1 MDMAKIRPS
10 GHVCFRCGSKRGGLA
25 GWPDQLSGALPAEG
39 TPLHVTPAPWTPLS
53 GATHAV
59 ALEVLLH
66 GPLSRSELARR
77 LDLSAGSLTRL
88 AKPLLDSGLLVESGT
103 GQEPRPGHQSRTG
116 RPTRPL
122 DVVADAHH
130 FIGVKITHED
140 AHAVLT
146 TLRAEVVASARA
158 DLPGRD
164 RASVVAVLRSL
175 VARLVAEL
183 APEAPHITAAGVSPG
198 GRVADRGTV
207 VEAPFL
213 EWDDAVPLGAV
224 LSDALGIP
232 TAVDNDLLALT
243 RAEHWFGGARGR
255 DRFAVLTVGAG
266 IGYGLVVH
274 DRVVDSPDAGVGLL
288 GHFPLDPLGP
298 LCPRG
303 HRGCATAM
311 LSMSSVSAAASV
323 GLRREVGYDECLDLA
338 AAGDPVARP
347 LVMASGRALGRL
359 IAAVANL
366 TLTTEIVLT
375 GEGVR
380 LAEVA
385 HEALRD
391 GLAYDRDPR
400 AAAVSLDVRPVD
412 FALWARGAAVTAI
425 QAYVLGS

>member
-1 MDMAKIRPS
+1 M
-10 GHVCFRCGSKRGGLA
+10 
-25 GWPDQLSGALPAEG
+25 
-39 TPLHVTPAPWTPLS
+39 TPAPWTPLS
-53 GATHAV
+53 GAGHAV

-103 GQEPRPGHQSRTG
+103 GQEPRAGRASRAGHEPRAG

-158 DLPGRD
+158 ELPGRRD
-164 RASVVAVLRSL
+164 PASVVTVLRSL
-175 VARLVAEL
+175 VTALVAQL
-183 APEAPHITAAGVSPG
+183 APKAPHITAAGVSLG
-198 GRVADRGTV
+198 GRVADVATV

-243 RAEHWFGGARGR
+243 RAEHWFGAARGR

-311 LSMSSVSAAASV
+311 LSIASVSAAASV

-366 TLTTEIVLT
+366 TLTTQIVLT

-412 FALWARGAAVTAI
+412 FARWARGAAVTAI
-425 QAYVLGS
+425 QAYVLGSWASRSDLSLPQGETGG

>member
-1 MDMAKIRPS
+1 M
-10 GHVCFRCGSKRGGLA
+10 
-25 GWPDQLSGALPAEG
+25 
-39 TPLHVTPAPWTPLS
+39 TPAPWTPLS

-59 ALEVLLH
+59 ALEVLLR

-103 GQEPRPGHQSRTG
+103 SHEPRAG

-122 DVVADAHH
+122 DIVADAHH
-130 FIGVKITHED
+130 FIGAKITHESV
-140 AHAVLT
+140 HAVLT

-158 DLPGRD
+158 DLPDRD
-164 RASVVAVLRSL
+164 PASVVAVLRSL
-175 VARLVAEL
+175 AAELVAQL
-183 APEAPHITAAGVSPG
+183 PPGTTHIAAAGVSLG
-198 GRVADRGTV
+198 GCVADHATV
-207 VEAPFL
+207 TQAPFL
-213 EWDDAVPLGAV
+213 EWEDEVPLGA
-224 LSDALGIP
+224 LLFDALGVP

-243 RAEHWFGGARGR
+243 RAEHWFGAARGH

-311 LSMSSVSAAASV
+311 LSMASLRAAASV
-323 GLRREVGYDECLDLA
+323 GLRRDVPYDECLELA
-338 AAGDPVARP
+338 AAGDPVAGP

-375 GEGVR
+375 GEGSR

-385 HEALRD
+385 DEALRD

-412 FALWARGAAVTAI
+412 FGLWARGAAVTAI
-425 QAYVLGS
+425 QAYVLGRAPRS

>member
-1 MDMAKIRPS
+1 M
-10 GHVCFRCGSKRGGLA
+10 
-25 GWPDQLSGALPAEG
+25 
-39 TPLHVTPAPWTPLS
+39 
-53 GATHAV
+53 HAV
-59 ALEVLLH
+59 ALEVLRR

-88 AKPLLDSGLLVESGT
+88 AKPLLESGLLVESGGT
-103 GQEPRPGHQSRTG
+103 GHGPRAG

-122 DVVADAHH
+122 DIVADAHH
-130 FIGVKITHED
+130 FIGAKITHED
-140 AHAVLT
+140 VHAVVT

-158 DLPGRD
+158 DLPARD
-164 RASVVAVLRSL
+164 PASVVAVLRAL
-175 VARLVAEL
+175 TAELTARLTAEL
-183 APEAPHITAAGVSPG
+183 APESPHITGAGVGLG
-198 GRVADRGTV
+198 GCVADRTTV
-207 VEAPFL
+207 TEAPFL
-213 EWDDAVPLGAV
+213 EWDESVPLGAL
-224 LSDALGIP
+224 LSDALGVP
-232 TAVDNDLLALT
+232 TAVDNDVLALT
-243 RAEHWFGGARGR
+243 RAEHWFGAARGH

-266 IGYGLVVH
+266 IGYGLVLH

-311 LSMSSVSAAASV
+311 LSTAALRAAASV
-323 GLRREVGYDECLDLA
+323 GLRRDVSYDECLDLA
-338 AAGDPVARP
+338 VAGDPVAGP

-375 GEGVR
+375 GEGAR

-385 HEALRD
+385 GGALRE

-400 AAAVSLDVRPVD
+400 AAPVSLDVRPVD
-412 FALWARGAAVTAI
+412 FGLWARGAAVTAI
-425 QAYVLGS
+425 QAYVTTGTGDTFRPA

>member
-1 MDMAKIRPS
+1 MFTFGVEVNRASWQDGTTPLVVRAVRA
-10 GHVCFRCGSKRGGLA
+10 GL
-25 GWPDQLSGALPAEG
+25 LAEG
-39 TPLHVTPAPWTPLS
+39 LPLHVTPAPWAPLS

-59 ALEVLLH
+59 ALEVLRR

-88 AKPLLDSGLLVESGT
+88 AKPLLDSGLLVESGST
-103 GQEPRPGHQSRTG
+103 GHASRAG

-130 FIGVKITHED
+130 FIGAKVTHED

-164 RASVVAVLRSL
+164 PASVVAVLRGL
-175 VARLVAEL
+175 AAELGAEL
-183 APEAPHITAAGVSPG
+183 APRSRHITAAGVSLG
-198 GRVADRGTV
+198 GSVADHATV
-207 VEAPFL
+207 TAAPFL
-213 EWDDAVPLGAV
+213 EWDDDVPLGAL
-224 LSDALGIP
+224 LSDALGVP

-243 RAEHWFGGARGR
+243 RAEHWFGAARGR

-266 IGYGLVVH
+266 IGYGLVTH

-311 LSMSSVSAAASV
+311 LSTASLCAAASV
-323 GLRREVGYDECLDLA
+323 GLRRHVGYDECLDLA
-338 AAGDPVARP
+338 ASGDPVAGP
-347 LVMASGRALGRL
+347 LVLASGRALGRL
-359 IAAVANL
+359 VAAVANL

-375 GEGVR
+375 GEGSR

-385 HEALRD
+385 GDALRE

-400 AAAVSLDVRPVD
+400 ASAVSLDVRPVD
-412 FALWARGAAVTAI
+412 FGLWARGAAVTAI
-425 QAYVLGS
+425 QAYVLGRIPGR

>member
-1 MDMAKIRPS
+1 M
-10 GHVCFRCGSKRGGLA
+10 
-25 GWPDQLSGALPAEG
+25 
-39 TPLHVTPAPWTPLS
+39 TPAPWTRLS

-88 AKPLLDSGLLVESGT
+88 ARPLLDSGLLVEPGT
-103 GQEPRPGHQSRTG
+103 GQEPRAGRESRAG

-130 FIGVKITHED
+130 FLGVKITHED

-164 RASVVAVLRSL
+164 PASVVAVLRSL
-175 VARLVAEL
+175 TDRLVAGL
-183 APEAPHITAAGVSPG
+183 APEAPHITAAGVSLG
-198 GRVADRGTV
+198 GRVAGLGTV

-213 EWDDAVPLGAV
+213 EWDTAVPLGAMLTEV
-224 LSDALGIP
+224 LGMP

-243 RAEHWFGGARGR
+243 RAEHWFGAARGR

-266 IGYGLVVH
+266 VGYGLVVH
-274 DRVVDSPDAGVGLL
+274 DRVVDGPDAGAGLL

-303 HRGCATAM
+303 HRGCAAAM
-311 LSMSSVSAAASV
+311 LSMASVRAAASV
-323 GLRREVGYDECLDLA
+323 GLRREVGYDECLELA

-425 QAYVLGS
+425 QAHVLGT

>member
-1 MDMAKIRPS
+1 M
-10 GHVCFRCGSKRGGLA
+10 
-25 GWPDQLSGALPAEG
+25 
-39 TPLHVTPAPWTPLS
+39 TPAPWTPLS

-59 ALEVLLH
+59 ALEVLLR

-103 GQEPRPGHQSRTG
+103 SHESRAG

-122 DVVADAHH
+122 DIAAGAHH
-130 FIGVKITHED
+130 FIGAKITHED
-140 AHAVLT
+140 VHAVLT

-164 RASVVAVLRSL
+164 PATVVAVLRSL
-175 VARLVAEL
+175 AAEL
-183 APEAPHITAAGVSPG
+183 AAQLAPGTTHITAAGVSLG
-198 GRVADRGTV
+198 GCVADHATV
-207 VEAPFL
+207 TAAPFL
-213 EWDDAVPLGAV
+213 EWDDDVPLGGLLV
-224 LSDALGIP
+224 DALGVP

-243 RAEHWFGGARGR
+243 RAEHWFGAARGH

-274 DRVVDSPDAGVGLL
+274 DRVVDSADAGVGLL

-311 LSMSSVSAAASV
+311 LSMASLRAAASV
-323 GLRREVGYDECLDLA
+323 GLRRDVPYDECLDLA
-338 AAGDPVARP
+338 AAGDPVAAP

-375 GEGVR
+375 GEGAR

-385 HEALRD
+385 HEALRE
-391 GLAYDRDPR
+391 GLAYDRDPG

-412 FALWARGAAVTAI
+412 FGLWARGAAVTAI
-425 QAYVLGS
+425 QAYVLGRVPLG

>member
-1 MDMAKIRPS
+1 M
-10 GHVCFRCGSKRGGLA
+10 
-25 GWPDQLSGALPAEG
+25 
-39 TPLHVTPAPWTPLS
+39 TPAPWTPLS

-59 ALEVLLH
+59 ALEVLLR

-103 GQEPRPGHQSRTG
+103 SHEPRAG

-122 DVVADAHH
+122 DIVADAHH
-130 FIGVKITHED
+130 FIGAKITHESV
-140 AHAVLT
+140 HAVLT

-164 RASVVAVLRSL
+164 PASVVTVLHSL
-175 VARLVAEL
+175 AAEL
-183 APEAPHITAAGVSPG
+183 AAQLPPGTTHITAAGVSLG
-198 GRVADRGTV
+198 GCVADHATV
-207 VEAPFL
+207 TQAPFL
-213 EWDDAVPLGAV
+213 GWEDDVPLGAL
-224 LSDALGIP
+224 LSDALGVPI
-232 TAVDNDLLALT
+232 AVDNDLLALT
-243 RAEHWFGGARGR
+243 RAEHWFGAARGH

-311 LSMSSVSAAASV
+311 LSMASLRAAASV
-323 GLRREVGYDECLDLA
+323 GLRRDVPYDECLELA
-338 AAGDPVARP
+338 AAGDPVAGP

-375 GEGVR
+375 GEGAR

-385 HEALRD
+385 ADALRD

-400 AAAVSLDVRPVD
+400 AAAVSLDVRPLD
-412 FALWARGAAVTAI
+412 FGLWARGAAVTAI
-425 QAYVLGS
+425 QAYVLGRAPRS

>member
-1 MDMAKIRPS
+1 M
-10 GHVCFRCGSKRGGLA
+10 
-25 GWPDQLSGALPAEG
+25 
-39 TPLHVTPAPWTPLS
+39 
-53 GATHAV
+53 HAV
-59 ALEVLLH
+59 ALEVLLR

-88 AKPLLDSGLLVESGT
+88 AKPLLDSGLLVEAAT
-103 GQEPRPGHQSRTG
+103 GQEPRAGHESRAG

-130 FIGVKITHED
+130 FIGAKVTHED
-140 AHAVLT
+140 VHAVLT

-164 RASVVAVLRSL
+164 PASVVAVLRSL
-175 VARLVAEL
+175 TAEL
-183 APEAPHITAAGVSPG
+183 LAQLTPEARHITAAGVSLG
-198 GRVADRGTV
+198 GRVADRATV

-213 EWDDAVPLGAV
+213 EWDDAVPLGAM
-224 LSDALGIP
+224 LRDALGMP

-243 RAEHWFGGARGR
+243 RAEHWFGAARGH

-266 IGYGLVVH
+266 VGYGLVVH

-311 LSMSSVSAAASV
+311 LTTASVCAAASV
-323 GLRREVGYDECLDLA
+323 GLRRDVGYDECLDLA
-338 AAGDPVARP
+338 AARDPVARP

-359 IAAVANL
+359 VAAVANL
-366 TLTTEIVLT
+366 TLSTEVVLT

-385 HEALRD
+385 HEALRE

-425 QAYVLGS
+425 QAYVLGT

>member
-1 MDMAKIRPS
+1 M
-10 GHVCFRCGSKRGGLA
+10 
-25 GWPDQLSGALPAEG
+25 
-39 TPLHVTPAPWTPLS
+39 TPAPWTRLS

-59 ALEVLLH
+59 ALEVLLR
-66 GPLSRSELARR
+66 GPLPRSELARR

-103 GQEPRPGHQSRTG
+103 SHESRAG

-122 DVVADAHH
+122 DIVADAHR
-130 FIGVKITHED
+130 FIGAKITHED
-140 AHAVLT
+140 VHAVVT

-164 RASVVAVLRSL
+164 PASVVAVLRSL
-175 VARLVAEL
+175 AAEL
-183 APEAPHITAAGVSPG
+183 VTRLGAQPAPGTPHITAAGVSLG
-198 GRVADRGTV
+198 GCVADHATV
-207 VEAPFL
+207 TGAPFL
-213 EWDDAVPLGAV
+213 EWDDDVPLGAM
-224 LSDALGIP
+224 LRDALAIP

-243 RAEHWFGGARGR
+243 RAEHWFGAARGR

-298 LCPRG
+298 PCPRG

-311 LSMSSVSAAASV
+311 LSMASLRAAASV
-323 GLRREVGYDECLDLA
+323 GLRRDVSYEECLDLA
-338 AAGDPVARP
+338 AAGDPVAGP
-347 LVMASGRALGRL
+347 LVTASGRALGRL

-385 HEALRD
+385 REALRE

-400 AAAVSLDVRPVD
+400 AADVSLDVRPVD

-425 QAYVLGS
+425 QAYVLGNRRRTGLRRPSGD

>member
-1 MDMAKIRPS
+1 M
-10 GHVCFRCGSKRGGLA
+10 
-25 GWPDQLSGALPAEG
+25 
-39 TPLHVTPAPWTPLS
+39 TPAPWTPLS
-53 GATHAV
+53 GAAHAV
-59 ALEVLLH
+59 ALEVLLR
-66 GPLSRSELARR
+66 GPLPRSELARR

-88 AKPLLDSGLLVESGT
+88 AKPLLDSGLLVESGI
-103 GQEPRPGHQSRTG
+103 GHESRAGHETRAG

-122 DVVADAHH
+122 DIVADAHH
-130 FIGVKITHED
+130 FIGAKITHEEVY
-140 AHAVLT
+140 AVLT

-164 RASVVAVLRSL
+164 PASVVAVLRSL
-175 VARLVAEL
+175 AAELVAGLGAQL
-183 APEAPHITAAGVSPG
+183 APEAPHITAAGVSLG
-198 GRVADRGTV
+198 GRVADRATV
-207 VEAPFL
+207 IEAPFL
-213 EWDDAVPLGAV
+213 EWDDAVPLGAM
-224 LSDALGIP
+224 LSDALGMP
-232 TAVDNDLLALT
+232 AAVDNDLLALT
-243 RAEHWFGGARGR
+243 RAEHWFGAARGH

-311 LSMSSVSAAASV
+311 LSMASLRAAASV
-323 GLRREVGYDECLDLA
+323 GLRRDVSYDDCLDLA

-366 TLTTEIVLT
+366 TLTTEVVLT
-375 GEGVR
+375 GEGIR

-385 HEALRD
+385 HEALRE

-400 AAAVSLDVRPVD
+400 ASAVSLDVRPVD

-425 QAYVLGS
+425 QAYVLGT

>member
-1 MDMAKIRPS
+1 MS
-10 GHVCFRCGSKRGGLA
+10 
-25 GWPDQLSGALPAEG
+25 
-39 TPLHVTPAPWTPLS
+39 PAPWTPLS

-59 ALEVLLH
+59 ALEVLLC

-103 GQEPRPGHQSRTG
+103 SHESRAG

-122 DVVADAHH
+122 DIVADAHH
-130 FIGVKITHED
+130 FLGAKITHED
-140 AHAVLT
+140 VHAVLT

-164 RASVVAVLRSL
+164 PASVVAVLRAL
-175 VARLVAEL
+175 AAEL
-183 APEAPHITAAGVSPG
+183 LAQLAPGTPHITAAGVSLG
-198 GRVADRGTV
+198 GSVADHTTV
-207 VEAPFL
+207 THAPFL
-213 EWDDAVPLGAV
+213 HWEGDVPLGAL
-224 LSDALGIP
+224 LSGALGVP

-243 RAEHWFGGARGR
+243 RAEHWFGAARGH

-311 LSMSSVSAAASV
+311 LSTASIRAAASV
-323 GLRREVGYDECLDLA
+323 GLRRDVPYDECLDLA
-338 AAGDPVARP
+338 AAGDPVAGP
-347 LVMASGRALGRL
+347 VVTASGRALGRL
-359 IAAVANL
+359 VAAVANL

-375 GEGVR
+375 GEGAR

-385 HEALRD
+385 HEALAE
-391 GLAYDRDPR
+391 GLAHDRDPR
-400 AAAVSLDVRPVD
+400 ASAVSLDVRPVD
-412 FALWARGAAVTAI
+412 FGLWARGAAVTAI
-425 QAYVLGS
+425 QAYVLGRAPGAGHTPRS

>member
-1 MDMAKIRPS
+1 M
-10 GHVCFRCGSKRGGLA
+10 
-25 GWPDQLSGALPAEG
+25 
-39 TPLHVTPAPWTPLS
+39 S

-59 ALEVLLH
+59 ALEVLLR

-88 AKPLLDSGLLVESGT
+88 AKPLLDSGLLVEAST
-103 GQEPRPGHQSRTG
+103 GHESRASHESRAG

-122 DVVADAHH
+122 DIVADAHH
-130 FIGVKITHED
+130 FIGAKITHED

-164 RASVVAVLRSL
+164 PASVVAVLRT
-175 VARLVAEL
+175 L
-183 APEAPHITAAGVSPG
+183 AAQLAQRAPRITAAGVSLG
-198 GRVADRGTV
+198 GRVTGHATV
-207 VEAPFL
+207 IEAPFL
-213 EWDDAVPLGAV
+213 EWDDAVPLGAL
-224 LSDALGIP
+224 LSDALGVP

-243 RAEHWFGGARGR
+243 RAEHWFGAARR
-255 DRFAVLTVGAG
+255 HDRFAVLTVGAG
-266 IGYGLVVH
+266 IGYGLVLH

-288 GHFPLDPLGP
+288 GHVPLDPLGP

-311 LSMSSVSAAASV
+311 LSMASVRAAASV
-323 GLRREVGYDECLDLA
+323 GLRRDVGYDECLDLA
-338 AAGDPVARP
+338 ADGDPVARP

-366 TLTTEIVLT
+366 TLTTEVVLT

-385 HEALRD
+385 HEAMRE

-400 AAAVSLDVRPVD
+400 AAAVSLDIRPVD

-425 QAYVLGS
+425 QAYVLGSRPS